1 MHLRNPAVLLR
12 LTLAAV
18 VAMTSSC
25 ANPTLLAPG
34 ADKVK
39 FTQDAADVTGCKAVG
54 NVSALRT
61 RGDTENYLRNTTI
74 GLGGNT
80 VFRTASFEGVA
91 YNCPQ

>member
-1 MHLRNPAVLLR
+1 MHLKNPVVLHVA
-12 LTLAAV
+12 LAAV
-18 VAMTSSC
+18 VLITSSC
-25 ANPTLLAPG
+25 ATPTPLAPG

-39 FTQDAADVTGCKAVG
+39 FTQDAADVTGCKPVG

-61 RGDTENYLRNTTI
+61 RSDTESYLRNTTI